1 MLDVK
6 TSHPDVAETLK
17 EFEAYLQIEQPERL
31 LDGKSPW
38 TNIDLTLEQ
47 VKKNLSGSEPMTF
60 YFSDMMFN
68 AQTIAMGF
76 ERDSCD
82 HRMLQGQEKKVIG
95 FSAR

>member
-6 TSHPDVAETLK
+6 TTHPDVAETLK

-47 VKKNLSGSEPMTF
+47 VKKNFSGSEPMTLNLKLALAH
-60 YFSDMMFN
+60 YFLILRSFL
-68 AQTIAMGF
+68 IW
-76 ERDSCD
+76 S
-82 HRMLQGQEKKVIG
+82 
-95 FSAR
+95 

>member
-1 MLDVK
+1 MIK
-6 TSHPDVAETLK
+6 ETPLCV
-17 EFEAYLQIEQPERL
+17 
-31 LDGKSPW
+31 GKSVRKEEEEH
-38 TNIDLTLEQ
+38 T
-47 VKKNLSGSEPMTF
+47 SGSEPMTF

>member
-6 TSHPDVAETLK
+6 TTHPDVAETLK

-47 VKKNLSGSEPMTF
+47 VKKNLSGSDLKSRTSFSPLLSYPKIFPNLELAQPF
-60 YFSDMMFN
+60 Y
-68 AQTIAMGF
+68 QI
-76 ERDSCD
+76 
-82 HRMLQGQEKKVIG
+82 KVIQIVTAFG
-95 FSAR
+95 LTI